1 MASWC
6 CNVNIFKLFTNPDN
20 MTNINKPSL
29 VKIVLLS
36 AIGFFMFVCMDSLAK
51 FLGGVMPITQAVW
64 GRFFFHFIALSIYY
78 FIFKPKINLTKNFKI
93 QILRSILMVTATF
106 FMFNSLQRFDLVDI
120 YVVFFSAPLIVA
132 ILSAIFLKDILS
144 LKGLL
149 LMVMSFGSIVYSLGP
164 SMKVLSPELI
174 FPLVPPLCWAL
185 YQFFTKLISENND
198 PFASIFYTAITGAII
213 FSIYVSLNWVPIE
226 KNSYWILLILLGLA
240 GFVSHFMLIYAI
252 QLSNLSFVTNFQY
265 SQLVWSTIIN
275 FMIFG
280 VPIDINKIYG
290 VIGIIIF
297 GILFIRIEGKRK
309 KIKV

>member
-1 MASWC
+1 M
-6 CNVNIFKLFTNPDN
+6 
-20 MTNINKPSL
+20 
-29 VKIVLLS
+29 
-36 AIGFFMFVCMDSLAK
+36 
-51 FLGGVMPITQAVW
+51 
-64 GRFFFHFIALSIYY
+64 
-78 FIFKPKINLTKNFKI
+78 
-93 QILRSILMVTATF
+93 
-106 FMFNSLQRFDLVDI
+106 
-120 YVVFFSAPLIVA
+120 FFSAPLIVA
-132 ILSAIFLKDILS
+132 MLSAIFLKDVLS

-149 LMVMSFGSIVYSLGP
+149 LMVMSFGSIIYSLGP

-185 YQFFTKLISENND
+185 YQFFTKLISGNND

-213 FSIYVSLNWVPIE
+213 FTIYVSLNWVPIE
-226 KNSYWILLILLGLA
+226 KNSYWLLLILLGLA
-240 GFVSHFMLIYAI
+240 GFISHFMLIYAI

-275 FMIFG
+275 FIIFG

-297 GILFIRIEGKRK
+297 GILFIRTEGKKK

>member
-1 MASWC
+1 
-6 CNVNIFKLFTNPDN
+6 
-20 MTNINKPSL
+20 MTNIKKPPL
-29 VKIVLLS
+29 VKIILLS
-36 AIGFFMFVCMDSLAK
+36 STGFFMFVCMDSLAK
-51 FLGGVMPITQAVW
+51 YLGEVMPITQAVW
-64 GRFFFHFIALSIYY
+64 GRFFFHFIALIIYF
-78 FIFKPKINLTKNFKI
+78 FIFRPKINLTKNFKV

-132 ILSAIFLKDILS
+132 MLSAIFLKDVLT

-149 LMVMSFGSIVYSLGP
+149 LMVMSFGCIIFSLGP

-185 YQFFTKLISENND
+185 YQFFTKLISGNND

-213 FSIYVSLNWVPIE
+213 FTIYVSLNWVPLE
-226 KNSYWILLILLGLA
+226 KNSYWLLLILLGLA
-240 GFVSHFMLIYAI
+240 GFISHFMLIYAI

-265 SQLVWSTIIN
+265 SQLVWSTVIN
-275 FMIFG
+275 FIIFG

-297 GILFIRIEGKRK
+297 GILFIRTEGKKK

>member
-1 MASWC
+1 
-6 CNVNIFKLFTNPDN
+6 

-29 VKIVLLS
+29 VKIILLS
-36 AIGFFMFVCMDSLAK
+36 GTGFFMFVCMDSLAK
-51 FLGGVMPITQAVW
+51 YLGGVMPITQAVW
-64 GRFFFHFIALSIYY
+64 GRFFFHFIALVIYF
-78 FIFKPKINLTKNFKI
+78 FIFRPKINLTKNFKI
-93 QILRSILMVTATF
+93 QILRSVLMVTATF

-132 ILSAIFLKDILS
+132 MLSAIFLKDVLS

-149 LMVMSFGSIVYSLGP
+149 LMVMSFGCIIFSLGP

-185 YQFFTKLISENND
+185 YQFFTKLISGNND

-213 FSIYVSLNWVPIE
+213 FTIYVSLNWAPLE
-226 KNSYWILLILLGLA
+226 KNNYWLLLILLGLA
-240 GFVSHFMLIYAI
+240 GFISHFMLIYAI

-265 SQLVWSTIIN
+265 SQLVWSTVIN
-275 FMIFG
+275 FIIFG

-297 GILFIRIEGKRK
+297 GILFIRTEGKKK

>member
-1 MASWC
+1 MTQNNKSPL
-6 CNVNIFKLFTNPDN
+6 FK
-20 MTNINKPSL
+20 I
-29 VKIVLLS
+29 ILLS
-36 AIGFFMFVCMDSLAK
+36 SSGFFMFVCMDSLAK
-51 FLGGVMPITQAVW
+51 YLGGVMPITQAVW
-64 GRFFFHFIALSIYY
+64 GRFFFHFVAMGVY
-78 FIFKPKINLTKNFKI
+78 FLIFRPKINLTKNFKI
-93 QILRSILMVTATF
+93 QILRSVLMVTATF

-132 ILSAIFLKDILS
+132 MLSAIFLKDVLS

-149 LMVMSFGSIVYSLGP
+149 LMVMSFGCIIFSLGP

-185 YQFFTKLISENND
+185 YQFFTKLISGNND
-198 PFASIFYTAITGAII
+198 PFASIFYTAITGTII
-213 FSIYVSLNWVPIE
+213 FTIYASLNWVPLE
-226 KNSYWILLILLGLA
+226 KNSHWLLLILLGLA
-240 GFVSHFMLIYAI
+240 GFISHFMLIYAI

-265 SQLVWSTIIN
+265 SQLVWSTVIN
-275 FMIFG
+275 FIIFG

-297 GILFIRIEGKRK
+297 GILFIRTEGKKK

>member
-1 MASWC
+1 
-6 CNVNIFKLFTNPDN
+6 
-20 MTNINKPSL
+20 MTNIKKPPV
-29 VKIVLLS
+29 VKIILLS
-36 AIGFFMFVCMDSLAK
+36 STGFFMFVCMDSLAK
-51 FLGGVMPITQAVW
+51 YLGEVMPITQAVW
-64 GRFFFHFIALSIYY
+64 GRFFFHFIALIIYF
-78 FIFKPKINLTKNFKI
+78 FIFRPKINLTKNFKV

-132 ILSAIFLKDILS
+132 MLSAIFLKDVLT

-149 LMVMSFGSIVYSLGP
+149 LMVMSFGCIIFSLGP

-174 FPLVPPLCWAL
+174 FPLVPPICWAL
-185 YQFFTKLISENND
+185 YQFFTKLISGNND

-213 FSIYVSLNWVPIE
+213 FTIYVSLNWIPLE
-226 KNSYWILLILLGLA
+226 KNSYWLLLILLGLA
-240 GFVSHFMLIYAI
+240 GFISHFMLIYAI

-265 SQLVWSTIIN
+265 SQLVWSTVIN
-275 FMIFG
+275 FIIFG

-290 VIGIIIF
+290 VVGIIIF
-297 GILFIRIEGKRK
+297 GILFIRAEGKKK

>member
-1 MASWC
+1 
-6 CNVNIFKLFTNPDN
+6 
-20 MTNINKPSL
+20 MTNIKKPPL
-29 VKIVLLS
+29 AKIILLS
-36 AIGFFMFVCMDSLAK
+36 GTGFFMFVCMDSLAK
-51 FLGGVMPITQAVW
+51 YLGGVMSITQAVW
-64 GRFFFHFIALSIYY
+64 GRFFFHFIALVIY
-78 FIFKPKINLTKNFKI
+78 FLIFRPKINLTKNFKI
-93 QILRSILMVTATF
+93 QILRSVLMVTATF

-132 ILSAIFLKDILS
+132 MLSAIFLKDVLS

-149 LMVMSFGSIVYSLGP
+149 LMVMSFGCIIFSLGP

-185 YQFFTKLISENND
+185 YQFFTKLISGNND

-213 FSIYVSLNWVPIE
+213 FTIYVSLNWAPLE
-226 KNSYWILLILLGLA
+226 KNSYWLLLILLGLA
-240 GFVSHFMLIYAI
+240 GFISHFMLIYAI

-265 SQLVWSTIIN
+265 SQLVWSTVIN
-275 FMIFG
+275 FIIFG

-297 GILFIRIEGKRK
+297 GILFIRTEGKKK